1 MGGVRPAILAQPLA
15 IRNKSD
21 RQAGIEASV
30 SEAGRMDIQHVEPLS
45 DARTPFGERCVPG
58 KEAVRQPSG
67 RVGENRE
74 CFSPC

>member
-1 MGGVRPAILAQPLA
+1 MGDVRPASLAQPLV

-21 RQAGIEASV
+21 RLAGIEASV
-30 SEAGRMDIQHVEPLS
+30 SEAGRVNIQHVEPLS

-67 RVGENRE
+67 RAGENSE